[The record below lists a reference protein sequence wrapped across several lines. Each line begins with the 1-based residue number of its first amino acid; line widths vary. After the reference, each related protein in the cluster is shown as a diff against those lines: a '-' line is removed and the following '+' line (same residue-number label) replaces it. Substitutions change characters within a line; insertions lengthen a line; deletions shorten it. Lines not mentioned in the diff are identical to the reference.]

1 MLLLNH
7 ISSHIIHLF
16 LSLFFP
22 LSFLTLFLLINPQ
35 IIITLF
41 STFPPHFYIFISSQ
55 LSTLISLFLHPFI
68 FFYFLLFLFYY
79 KFAILLHSIHN
90 FFNSHTKCF
99 LTLSLSLSKFVF
111 IFWWIFFFILYLY
124 FRLIN
129 FYVL

>member
-41 STFPPHFYIFISSQ
+41 STFPPHFYIFISS
-55 LSTLISLFLHPFI
+55 LLFTLISLFLHPFI

-99 LTLSLSLSKFVF
+99 LTLSLSLNLFSYFGG
-111 IFWWIFFFILYLY
+111 FFFILYLY
-124 FRLIN
+124 VRLIN